1 MTNPPQPHPTPAP
14 PGMTHSV
21 KHSEEGHKFKSSATS
36 KDRSRQKMHSKGE
49 LPKVV
54 KIVLQLLDK

>member
-1 MTNPPQPHPTPAP
+1 MTNPPKSPHPTP

-21 KHSEEGHKFKSSATS
+21 KYSEEGHKFKSSATS
-36 KDRSRQKMHSKGE
+36 KDQSRQKMHSKGE